1 MYIKVINPAIHGNA
15 TFSNTGSCK
24 NLVDYL
30 SKENEKLPLDE
41 KELFF
46 NNSDKQLSSNA
57 VIKMI
62 DTNIKGIAK
71 GRTRFNSL
79 VIAPDAEELKH
90 IKHDPEALK
99 KYTSEVMS
107 EYAKNFKLKD
117 GRTLDINDLVW
128 AAKLEKERNGEK
140 KDGDNMH
147 IHVIVSARDKA
158 QKISLSPN
166 VNNKQRF
173 NRVQFCLKSEKAFDK
188 MFKYDR
194 VESVLQTDQIRKYGS
209 LDQREKYFSTITQKH
224 TEHQPSQ
231 PKTINTN
238 TIQGI
243 VGNLNVA
250 ASSNVYEEPKYNRY
264 KKRKKKRGPKL

>member
-99 KYTSEVMS
+99 KYTCEVMN

-117 GRTLDINDLVW
+117 GKTLWIKRFVLCQSP
-128 AAKLEKERNGEK
+128 RSYY
-140 KDGDNMH
+140 
-147 IHVIVSARDKA
+147 VSD
-158 QKISLSPN
+158 
-166 VNNKQRF
+166 F
-173 NRVQFCLKSEKAFDK
+173 
-188 MFKYDR
+188 
-194 VESVLQTDQIRKYGS
+194 GS
-209 LDQREKYFSTITQKH
+209 TNANF
-224 TEHQPSQ
+224 TE
-231 PKTINTN
+231 
-238 TIQGI
+238 
-243 VGNLNVA
+243 
-250 ASSNVYEEPKYNRY
+250 
-264 KKRKKKRGPKL
+264 